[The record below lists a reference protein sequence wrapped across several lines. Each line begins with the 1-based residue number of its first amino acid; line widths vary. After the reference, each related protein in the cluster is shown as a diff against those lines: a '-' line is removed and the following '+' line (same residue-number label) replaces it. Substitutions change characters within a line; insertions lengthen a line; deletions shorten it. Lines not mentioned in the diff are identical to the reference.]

1 MNPLTVV
8 LSMLTA
14 TAVTG
19 PFTVAAF
26 VLGHYGWPAILL
38 GVLLGV
44 FGAAALAR
52 RIEYEMKRQDP
63 AWDEDQDRPKAYAM
77 VRPRSGESRDRVYSR
92 SDRRH

>member
-19 PFTVAAF
+19 PFLVAAF
-26 VLGHYGWPAILL
+26 VLGHYNWPAILL
-38 GVLLGV
+38 GVLLGA

-52 RIEYEMKRQDP
+52 RIEHEMKRQDP
-63 AWDEDQDRPKAYAM
+63 AWDEHQDRPKAYAI
-77 VRPRSGESRDRVYSR
+77 VRPRSDDRRDRVYSR